1 MRIRVLGGRGSVFSL
16 GGLGERFGWECRGR
30 GKKGLRSARR
40 KGARVGIGGGVGLG
54 GAGRKLV
61 ETADCEVGDS
71 EA

>member
-1 MRIRVLGGRGSVFSL
+1 MDLGRDLGGSV
-16 GGLGERFGWECRGR
+16 GEG